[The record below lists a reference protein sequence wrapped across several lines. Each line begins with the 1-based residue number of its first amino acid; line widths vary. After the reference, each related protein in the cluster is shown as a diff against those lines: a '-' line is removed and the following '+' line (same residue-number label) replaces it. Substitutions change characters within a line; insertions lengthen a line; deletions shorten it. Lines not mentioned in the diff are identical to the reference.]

1 MKKSKT
7 ERQDSFKY
15 TEAKDRGNQVTGS
28 REECCGSRRE
38 FLMSGGTMAAM
49 AAVGGLGMA
58 RPAAAAIDDYIKN
71 NAQYAE
77 KAALHKASYPGPKP
91 IRPAKRLAVVAC
103 MDARLDVEDMLGL
116 QTGDAHIIRNAGGV
130 VTEDALR
137 CLIISHHLLDTNEII
152 LIHHTR
158 CGMLAFT
165 DELLRMGLE
174 GDQKAVELLSGA
186 TGRAFVSPKV
196 AAASPEAFHA
206 FRGKLEALDAPK
218 DKANMERVSWDVRR
232 SISAIMNHPWIPT
245 QGPDSVTVRGFV
257 YDVDTGS
264 LEEVSY
270 PGPMGSVG

>member
-1 MKKSKT
+1 M
-7 ERQDSFKY
+7 
-15 TEAKDRGNQVTGS
+15 A
-28 REECCGSRRE
+28 
-38 FLMSGGTMAAM
+38 GGTMATV
-49 AAVGGLGMA
+49 AAVGGALGGLGIS
-58 RPAAAAIDDYIKN
+58 RPAAAAIDDYLGN
-71 NAQYAE
+71 NKQYAD

-137 CLIISHHLLDTNEII
+137 CLIISHHLLNTNEIM
-152 LIHHTR
+152 LVHHTR

-165 DELLRMGLE
+165 DDLLRAGLE
-174 GDQKAVELLSGA
+174 GDPKAAELLSGA

-196 AAASPEAFHA
+196 AAVSPDAFYA
-206 FRGKLEALDAPK
+206 FRGKIEALDAPK
-218 DKANMERVSWDVRR
+218 DEGSMERLRWDVRR
-232 SISAIMNHPWIPT
+232 SLSAIMSHPWIPT
-245 QGPDSVTVRGFV
+245 QGPDAVKVRGFI
-257 YDVDTGS
+257 YDVDTGL